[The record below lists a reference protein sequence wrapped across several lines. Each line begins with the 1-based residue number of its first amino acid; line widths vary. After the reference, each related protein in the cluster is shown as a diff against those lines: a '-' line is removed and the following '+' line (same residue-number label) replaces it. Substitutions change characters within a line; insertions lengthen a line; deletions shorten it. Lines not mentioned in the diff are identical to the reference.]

1 MPQTAGV
8 LVLSSGAAPLVK
20 QRRLAAYLANTPCC
34 CSLIAVLRAVQKRKS
49 IKKIRL
55 ADDLG
60 EDDEL
65 DDMED

>member
-1 MPQTAGV
+1 M
-8 LVLSSGAAPLVK
+8 
-20 QRRLAAYLANTPCC
+20 C
-34 CSLIAVLRAVQKRKS
+34 AVQKRKS

>member
-1 MPQTAGV
+1 MC
-8 LVLSSGAAPLVK
+8 AAV
-20 QRRLAAYLANTPCC
+20 RRHCLPWQAAFLAACLANTQCC
-34 CSLIAVLRAVQKRKS
+34 CSLIAAMCAVQKRKS